1 MIPGPTQEYFS
12 MAPMAPHRG
21 RSLPEWALEILAR
34 VVALLMLIA
43 LAPVLLAVAFAIW
56 VTDGSPVLFGHYRV
70 GRHGKLFRCWKFRTM
85 ARDADARLEALLRSD
100 PAARVEW
107 DTLRKLSSDPRV
119 TPLGSFL
126 RKSSLDEL
134 PQLFN
139 VLCGEM
145 VFVGPRPITCEELQ
159 KYGDERWYYLSVIP
173 GITGL
178 WQVSGRNQ
186 LSYAERIQMDRKYVE
201 SRSLISDLQILS
213 RTVAVVLRRDGV
225 Y

>member
-1 MIPGPTQEYFS
+1 MSARSGFEYLA
-12 MAPMAPHRG
+12 MAPMAPRER
-21 RSLPEWALEILAR
+21 RSMADGVVSLMSRLMALIL
-34 VVALLMLIA
+34 LIV
-43 LAPVLLAVAFAIW
+43 LCPVFLAVAAAIAFS
-56 VTDGSPVLFGHYRV
+56 DGAPVFFGHYRV

-85 ARDADARLEALLRSD
+85 ARDADERLERLLQAD
-100 PAARVEW
+100 PQARQEW
-107 DTLRKLSSDPRV
+107 EESRKLTSDPRV
-119 TPLGSFL
+119 TSLGQFL

-139 VLCGEM
+139 VLCGQM
-145 VFVGPRPITCEELQ
+145 VFVGPRPITCEELHR
-159 KYGDERWYYLSVIP
+159 YGDERWYYLSVLP

-186 LSYAERIQMDRKYVE
+186 LSYAERIQMDRRYVE
-201 SRSLISDLQILS
+201 SRSLLTDLHIMT